1 MAVRKI
7 IPVATPNLIVAPNEY
22 SKSREEQ
29 LNNEL
34 RLYFNRL
41 NGNVNTIADIGG
53 GSSISFPHIVA
64 YSDADQFAGGDD
76 TPTIVNFNNALDNV
90 GFTFNTDGTA
100 TANYDGTYKIEYRLQ
115 AVNTENIALDVVVWL
130 QVNGEDVADSATKY
144 TIPARK
150 SAGVPSF
157 NILASFVSWETL
169 ENDKFALYWAT
180 EQAYE
185 SGVQDGVYLEYEAAQ
200 TSPYAHPEI
209 PSSYGVIQ
217 YIGRE

>member
-7 IPVATPNLIVAPNEY
+7 IPVATPNLIVAPEEY

-41 NGNVNTIADIGG
+41 NGNINTIADTGG
-53 GSSISFPHIVA
+53 GVSISFPHITA
-64 YSDADQFAGGDD
+64 YSDVDQYAGGDD
-76 TPTIVNFNNALDNV
+76 TPTIVAFNNSLNNV
-90 GFTFNTDGTA
+90 GFTFNPDGTA
-100 TANYDGTYKIEYRLQ
+100 NALYDGNYQVEYRLQ
-115 AVNTENIALDVVVWL
+115 AVNTSNGALDTVVWL
-130 QVNGEDVADSATKY
+130 QVNGEDIPDSATKY

-157 NILASFVSWETL
+157 SILASFVSWNTVQ
-169 ENDKFALYWAT
+169 NDRFALYWAT

-185 SGVQDGVYLEYEAAQ
+185 SGVQDGVYLEATAAQ

>member
-1 MAVRKI
+1 MSHSIK
-7 IPVATPNLIVAPNEY
+7 PVTPPNLIAATNEY
-22 SKSREEQ
+22 SQTRNEQ

-41 NGNVNTIADIGG
+41 NANINTISNVAG
-53 GSSISFPHIVA
+53 GSAISFPHITA
-64 YSDADQFAGGDD
+64 YSDVDQYAGGDD
-76 TPTIVNFNNALDNV
+76 TPTIVTFNNAPDNV
-90 GFTFNTDGTA
+90 GFTFNVDGTA
-100 TANYDGTYKIEYRLQ
+100 NALFDGTYKIEYRLQ
-115 AVNTENIALDVVVWL
+115 AVNTENVALDTVVWL
-130 QVNGEDVADSATKY
+130 QVNGQDVADSATKY

-150 SAGVPSF
+150 SAGVSSF
-157 NILASFVSWETL
+157 SILASFVSWETL
-169 ENDKFALYWAT
+169 ENDNFALYWAT

-185 SGVQDGVYLEYEAAQ
+185 SGVQDGIYLEATAAQ

>member
-1 MAVRKI
+1 MGHKVKPIA
-7 IPVATPNLIVAPNEY
+7 APNLIAASNVY
-22 SKSREEQ
+22 SQVREEQ
-29 LNNEL
+29 LMNEL

-41 NGNVNTIADIGG
+41 NGNINTVSDVAG
-53 GSSISFPHIVA
+53 GSALSFPHITA
-64 YSDADQFAGGDD
+64 YSDVDQFAAGDD
-76 TPTIVNFNNALDNV
+76 TPTIVTFNNVANNV
-90 GFTFNTDGTA
+90 GFTFNDDGTA
-100 TANYDGTYKIEYRLQ
+100 NALYDGTYKVQYRLQ
-115 AVNTENIALDVVVWL
+115 AVNTENVALDTVVWL
-130 QVNGEDVADSATKY
+130 EVNGQQIADSATKY

-157 NILASFVSWETL
+157 SILISFVSWETS

-185 SGVQDGVYLEYEAAQ
+185 SGVQDGIYLEATAAQ

>member
-1 MAVRKI
+1 MARGKIGKI
-7 IPVATPNLIVAPNEY
+7 ISPNLILAPREY
-22 SKSREEQ
+22 DQRTQ
-29 LNNEL
+29 DLFTNEL

-41 NGNVNTIADIGG
+41 NTYLNSLADTGG
-53 GSSISFPHIVA
+53 GVSISFPHITA
-64 YSDADQFAGGDD
+64 YSDVDQFAGGDD
-76 TPTIVNFNNALDNV
+76 TPTIVLFNNALNNV

-100 TANYDGTYKIEYRLQ
+100 NALYDGNYQVEYRLQ
-115 AVNTENIALDVVVWL
+115 AVNTSNGALDTVVWL
-130 QVNGEDVADSATKY
+130 RVNNVDVADSATKY

-157 NILASFVSWETL
+157 SILASFVSWNTIQ
-169 ENDKFALYWAT
+169 NDRFALYWAT

-185 SGVQDGVYLEYEAAQ
+185 SGVQDGVYLEASAAQ

>member
-1 MAVRKI
+1 MSHRVKPIA
-7 IPVATPNLIVAPNEY
+7 APNLIAASNVY
-22 SKSREEQ
+22 SQVREEQ
-29 LNNEL
+29 LMNEL

-41 NGNVNTIADIGG
+41 NGNINTVSDVAG
-53 GSSISFPHIVA
+53 GSALSFPHIVA
-64 YSDADQFAGGDD
+64 YSDADQYAGGDD
-76 TPTIVNFNNALDNV
+76 TPTIVSFNNAPDNV
-90 GFTFNTDGTA
+90 GFTFNADGTA
-100 TANYDGTYKIEYRLQ
+100 NATYDGTYKIEYRLQ
-115 AVNTENIALDVVVWL
+115 AVNTENVALDVVVWL

-150 SAGVPSF
+150 SAGVYSY

-180 EQAYE
+180 EQAFE
-185 SGVQDGVYLEYEAAQ
+185 SGVQDGIFLEATAAQ

>member
-1 MAVRKI
+1 MARKI
-7 IPVATPNLIVAPNEY
+7 IPIATPNLIVAPEEY

-41 NGNVNTIADIGG
+41 NGNINTIADTGG
-53 GSSISFPHIVA
+53 GVSISFPHITA
-64 YSDADQFAGGDD
+64 YSDVDQFAGGDD
-76 TPTIVNFNNALDNV
+76 TPTIVLFNNSLNNV

-100 TANYDGTYKIEYRLQ
+100 NALYDGNYQVEYRLQ
-115 AVNTENIALDVVVWL
+115 AVNTANVALDTVVWL
-130 QVNGEDVADSATKY
+130 RVNDVDVPNSATKY

-157 NILASFVSWETL
+157 SILAGFVSWETVA
-169 ENDKFALYWAT
+169 NDNFALYWAT
-180 EQAYE
+180 EQAFE
-185 SGVQDGVYLEYEAAQ
+185 SGVQDGIYLESEAAQ
-200 TSPYAHPEI
+200 TTPYNRPEI

-217 YIGRE
+217 YIGRQ

>member
-1 MAVRKI
+1 MGHRVKPIA
-7 IPVATPNLIVAPNEY
+7 APNLIAASNVY
-22 SKSREEQ
+22 SQVREEQ
-29 LNNEL
+29 LMNEL

-41 NGNVNTIADIGG
+41 NGNINTVSDIAG
-53 GSSISFPHIVA
+53 GSALSFPHIVA
-64 YSDADQFAGGDD
+64 YSDVDQYAGGDD
-76 TPTIVNFNNALDNV
+76 TPTIVNFNNAPDNV
-90 GFTFNTDGTA
+90 GFTFNADGTA
-100 TANYDGTYKIEYRLQ
+100 NATYDGTYKIEYRLQ
-115 AVNTENIALDVVVWL
+115 AVNTENVALDVVVWL

-144 TIPARK
+144 TLPARK

-169 ENDKFALYWAT
+169 ENDNFALYWAT
-180 EQAYE
+180 EKAFE
-185 SGVQDGVYLEYEAAQ
+185 SGIQDGIFLEATAAQ

>member
-1 MAVRKI
+1 MSHRVKPIA
-7 IPVATPNLIVAPNEY
+7 APNLIAASNEY
-22 SKSREEQ
+22 SQTREEQ
-29 LNNEL
+29 LMNEL

-41 NGNVNTIADIGG
+41 NGNINTVSDVAG
-53 GSSISFPHIVA
+53 GSSLSFPHIVA
-64 YSDADQFAGGDD
+64 YSDVDQYADGDD
-76 TPTIVNFNNALDNV
+76 TPTIVSFNNAPDNV
-90 GFTFNTDGTA
+90 GFTFNADGTA
-100 TANYDGTYKIEYRLQ
+100 NATYDGTYKIEYRLQ
-115 AVNTENIALDVVVWL
+115 AVNTENVAIDTVVWL
-130 QVNGEDVADSATKY
+130 QVNGQDVADSATKY

-157 NILASFVSWETL
+157 SILASFVSWETL
-169 ENDKFALYWAT
+169 ENDNFALYWAT

-185 SGVQDGVYLEYEAAQ
+185 SGIQDGIYLEATAAQ

>member
-1 MAVRKI
+1 VSHRVKPIA
-7 IPVATPNLIVAPNEY
+7 APNLIAASNEY
-22 SKSREEQ
+22 SQTREEQ
-29 LNNEL
+29 LMNEL

-41 NGNVNTIADIGG
+41 NGNINTVSDVAG
-53 GSSISFPHIVA
+53 GSSLSFPHIVA
-64 YSDADQFAGGDD
+64 YSDADQYAGGDD
-76 TPTIVNFNNALDNV
+76 TPTIVSFNNAPDNV
-90 GFTFNTDGTA
+90 GFTFNADGTA
-100 TANYDGTYKIEYRLQ
+100 NATYDGTYKIEYRLQ
-115 AVNTENIALDVVVWL
+115 AVNTENVAIDTVVWL
-130 QVNGEDVADSATKY
+130 QVNGQDVADSATKY

-157 NILASFVSWETL
+157 SILASFVSWETL
-169 ENDKFALYWAT
+169 ENDNFALYWAT

-185 SGVQDGVYLEYEAAQ
+185 SGVQDGIYLEATAAQ

>member
-1 MAVRKI
+1 MARKI

-41 NGNVNTIADIGG
+41 NGNINTIADTAGG
-53 GSSISFPHIVA
+53 ASISFPHIVA
-64 YSDADQFAGGDD
+64 YSDADQLAGGDD
-76 TPTIVNFNNALDNV
+76 TPTLVAFNNVADNV

-100 TANYDGTYKIEYRLQ
+100 NALFDGTYKIEYRLQ
-115 AVNTENIALDVVVWL
+115 AVNTENVALDAVVWL
-130 QVNGEDVADSATKY
+130 QVNGEDVPDSATKY
-144 TIPARK
+144 TLPARK
-150 SAGVPSF
+150 SAGVYSF
-157 NILASFVSWETL
+157 TILASFVSWESL

-185 SGVQDGVYLEYEAAQ
+185 SGVQDGIYLEATAAQ

>member
-1 MAVRKI
+1 MSHRVKPIA
-7 IPVATPNLIVAPNEY
+7 APNLIAASNEY
-22 SKSREEQ
+22 SQTREEQ
-29 LNNEL
+29 LMNEL

-41 NGNVNTIADIGG
+41 NGNINTVSDVAG
-53 GSSISFPHIVA
+53 GSSLSFPHIVA
-64 YSDADQFAGGDD
+64 YSDADQYAGGDD
-76 TPTIVNFNNALDNV
+76 TPTIVSFNNAPDNV
-90 GFTFNTDGTA
+90 GFTFNADGTA
-100 TANYDGTYKIEYRLQ
+100 NATYDGTYKIEYRLQ
-115 AVNTENIALDVVVWL
+115 AVNTENVAIDTVVWL
-130 QVNGEDVADSATKY
+130 QVNGQDVADSATKY

-157 NILASFVSWETL
+157 SILASFVSWETL
-169 ENDKFALYWAT
+169 ENDNFALYWAT

-185 SGVQDGVYLEYEAAQ
+185 SGVQDGIYLEATAAQ

>member
-1 MAVRKI
+1 MSHRVKPIA
-7 IPVATPNLIVAPNEY
+7 APNLIAASNVY
-22 SKSREEQ
+22 SQTREEQ
-29 LNNEL
+29 LMNEL

-41 NGNVNTIADIGG
+41 NGNINTVSDVAG
-53 GSSISFPHIVA
+53 GSSLSFPHIVA
-64 YSDADQFAGGDD
+64 YSDADQYASGDD
-76 TPTIVNFNNALDNV
+76 TPTIVSFNNAPDNV

-100 TANYDGTYKIEYRLQ
+100 NAIYDGTYKIEYRLQ
-115 AVNTENIALDVVVWL
+115 AVNTENVALDTVVWL
-130 QVNGEDVADSATKY
+130 QVNGQDVADSATKY

-150 SAGVPSF
+150 SAGVYSY

-169 ENDKFALYWAT
+169 ENDNFALYWAT

-185 SGVQDGVYLEYEAAQ
+185 SGVQDGIYLEATAAQ

>member
-1 MAVRKI
+1 MGHRVKPIA
-7 IPVATPNLIVAPNEY
+7 APNLIAASNVY
-22 SKSREEQ
+22 SQVREEQ
-29 LNNEL
+29 LMNEL

-41 NGNVNTIADIGG
+41 NGNINTVSDVAG
-53 GSSISFPHIVA
+53 GSALSFPHIVA
-64 YSDADQFAGGDD
+64 YSDVDQYAGGDD
-76 TPTIVNFNNALDNV
+76 TPTIVNFNNAPDNV
-90 GFTFNTDGTA
+90 GFTFNADGTA
-100 TANYDGTYKIEYRLQ
+100 NATYDGTYKIEYRLQ
-115 AVNTENIALDVVVWL
+115 AVNTENVALDVVVWL

-144 TIPARK
+144 TLPARK

-169 ENDKFALYWAT
+169 ENDNFALYWAT
-180 EQAYE
+180 EKAFE
-185 SGVQDGVYLEYEAAQ
+185 SGIQDGIFLEATAAQ

>member
-1 MAVRKI
+1 VSHRVKPIA
-7 IPVATPNLIVAPNEY
+7 APNLIAASNEY
-22 SKSREEQ
+22 SQTREEQ
-29 LNNEL
+29 LMNEL

-41 NGNVNTIADIGG
+41 NGNINTVSDVAG
-53 GSSISFPHIVA
+53 GSSLSFPHIVA
-64 YSDADQFAGGDD
+64 YSDVDQYADGDD
-76 TPTIVNFNNALDNV
+76 TPTIVSFNNAPDNV
-90 GFTFNTDGTA
+90 GFTFNADGTA
-100 TANYDGTYKIEYRLQ
+100 NATYDGTYKIEYRLQ
-115 AVNTENIALDVVVWL
+115 AVNTENVAIDTVVWL
-130 QVNGEDVADSATKY
+130 QVNGQDVADSATKY

-157 NILASFVSWETL
+157 SILASFGSGETL
-169 ENDKFALYWAT
+169 ENDNFALYWAT

-185 SGVQDGVYLEYEAAQ
+185 SGVQDGIYLEATAAQ

>member
-1 MAVRKI
+1 VGHRVKPIA
-7 IPVATPNLIVAPNEY
+7 APNLIAASNVY
-22 SKSREEQ
+22 SQVREEQ
-29 LNNEL
+29 LMNEL

-41 NGNVNTIADIGG
+41 NGNINTVSDVAG
-53 GSSISFPHIVA
+53 GSALSFPHIVA
-64 YSDADQFAGGDD
+64 YSDVDQYAGGDD
-76 TPTIVNFNNALDNV
+76 TPTIVNFNNAPDNV
-90 GFTFNTDGTA
+90 GFTFNADGTA
-100 TANYDGTYKIEYRLQ
+100 NATYDGTYKIEYRLQ
-115 AVNTENIALDVVVWL
+115 AVNTENVALDVVVWL

-144 TIPARK
+144 TLPARK

-169 ENDKFALYWAT
+169 ENDNFALYWAT
-180 EQAYE
+180 EKAFE
-185 SGVQDGVYLEYEAAQ
+185 SGVQDGIFLEATAAQ